1 MIDPS
6 IYATVKVYMT
16 EDGGSLSFLLGER
29 NVLRVEVKGGHSAR
43 SGTQGFKM
51 STKFH
56 IFYFRISCLLSI
68 SAADG
73 CSSKSLREYAQDC
86 YFYYSNILQM
96 IEKKKN
102 ITRYT
107 APAGYMNQLCCV

>member
-1 MIDPS
+1 
-6 IYATVKVYMT
+6 VYRT
-16 EDGGSLSFLLGER
+16 EDVGSLSFLLGER

-43 SGTQGFKM
+43 SGTQGYKM
-51 STKFH
+51 STKIH
-56 IFYFRISCLLSI
+56 IFYFRISSLFSI
-68 SAADG
+68 YAADG

-86 YFYYSNILQM
+86 CFYYPNMLQM

-107 APAGYMNQLCCV
+107 APAGYMNQLCCI